1 MALSA
6 ADMATAKEAWA
17 KLTSS
22 SFEDAG
28 EKVFLALL
36 KDDAIKSNFK
46 KFKDIPYG
54 SLPGNADMRAHGAK
68 VCKVLDDF
76 INGDDGAAKKIGAM
90 HKGLG
95 MSNDQIS
102 DEGRPC
108 CCAGGGGVRRC
119 CGRLGKI
126 VRPLH
131 GGSQVSLLSAPL
143 RALLETQRT
152 HDVFYS
158 LQK

>member
-102 DEGRPC
+102 AMRGALVAVLEG
-108 CCAGGGGVRRC
+108 AGCGGAVGAW
-119 CGRLGKI
+119 GKLFDRFME
-126 VRPLH
+126 VH
-131 GGSQVSLLSAPL
+131 KSA
-143 RALLETQRT
+143 
-152 HDVFYS
+152 Y
-158 LQK
+158 